1 MNKILFYLTLGGF
14 ALMLFI
20 PWRVPAAGREY
31 EKLFNSASK
40 KYGLPKNLLARV
52 AYQESRFRPDI
63 ITGQLDSKAGA
74 KGIMQIVPRW
84 HPNVDPLNPNEAIP
98 YAAGYLKRLYN
109 KFGSWSDALAAY
121 NWGEGNL
128 GKWKNKGTPLMP
140 QETKNYVSEIMKDI
154 RV

>member
-1 MNKILFYLTLGGF
+1 MGKILFFLTLGGF

-20 PWRVPAAGREY
+20 PWKIPQAGLKF
-31 EKLFNSASK
+31 EKIFNQATK

-84 HPNVDPLNPNEAIP
+84 HPDVDPLNPPEAIL
-98 YAAGYLKRLYN
+98 YAGSYLKRLY
-109 KFGSWSDALAAY
+109 KRFGSWSDALAAY

-128 GKWKNKGTPLMP
+128 QKWLDGRGTMP
-140 QETKNYVSEIMKDI
+140 QETKNYVSEIMTDI
-154 RV
+154 FRV